1 MRAGRIKGLIMRVLV
16 IEDDPDLGAWLRATL
31 TQALG
36 PCDLVTSLED
46 ARAAIAVAAF
56 DLVVIDRQLP
66 DGEGMSLIGELR
78 ALRPQPG
85 TILLTALDDPEEI
98 ASALDGGADDY
109 VGKPFEPAE
118 LIARMRAVLRR
129 LSAARDTGIRVGNLR
144 FDSVQRSVHRD
155 DMPIVLPRR
164 ELALLEL
171 LARRAGRVV
180 MREALEGAVY
190 CFDDDIQSNALD
202 SHVSRLRRRLREADC
217 DVVIR
222 AVRGVGYMLSAP

>member
-1 MRAGRIKGLIMRVLV
+1 MRVLV
-16 IEDDPDLGAWLRATL
+16 IEDDPDLGAWLRASV

-36 PCDLVTSLED
+36 PCDVVTSLEE
-46 ARAAIAVAAF
+46 ARAALAVAAF
-56 DLVVIDRQLP
+56 DLVVIDRLLP
-66 DGEGMSLIGELR
+66 DGDGMGLIAELG

-85 TILLTALDDPEEI
+85 TILLTALDDPEEV
-98 ASALDGGADDY
+98 ASALDSGADDY

-129 LSAARDTGIRVGNLR
+129 LSAERDTVIRVGNLS
-144 FDSVQRSVHRD
+144 FDSVQRMAHRD
-155 DMPIVLPRR
+155 DVPIILPRR

-190 CFDDDIQSNALD
+190 SFDDDIQSNALD
-202 SHVSRLRRRLREADC
+202 SHVSRLRRRLREAGC

-222 AVRGVGYMLSAP
+222 AVRGVGYMLGAP